1 MDSARIA
8 SKIRA
13 QILQFSGELSRGFP
27 KVLARFVAEMIY
39 GIQARQSVRLTEVSR
54 ALAEPI
60 PIKKT
65 VERLSRQLKN
75 PRLARWLTNRLLLR
89 AAGRVRDMTLLIL
102 DLSDVH
108 KKYAQRMEHLAT
120 VWDGSEKTKNRG
132 YWTLNIVGAETGS
145 AQILPLYGRLFSHT
159 APDFQSENI
168 ELREAIGE
176 VSAKTQK
183 RGIWVI
189 DRGGDRGYL
198 YRYLL
203 HEGLRFII
211 RVRSDRTILTDREE
225 SVLEAA
231 QDCPMLFHE
240 YIAREDGDGEKPRR
254 LEVGY
259 RRVRL
264 PDHQDEL
271 GLVVVK
277 GFGREPMMLLTNLRL
292 KRSRKCIWH
301 IVEAYLT
308 RWRIE
313 ETIRFMKQ
321 SYQLEDIR
329 VLKYS
334 RLQNMMVLLM
344 AVLYFT
350 AIYLGIKM
358 KLRVLSKHLVRAARR
373 VFGIPD
379 FRLYALADGI
389 KQVLF
394 NRTRGPGTSPRQ
406 APPSVFQRLLF
417 QN

>member
-65 VERLSRQLKN
+65 VERLSRQLRN
-75 PRLARWLTNRLLLR
+75 PRLARWLTNRLLTR
-89 AAGRVRDMTLLIL
+89 AAGRVRDLTLLIL

-108 KKYAQRMEHLAT
+108 KKYARKMEHLAT
-120 VWDGSEKTKNRG
+120 VWDGSEQTKNRG

-168 ELREAIGE
+168 ELREAIGK

-198 YRYLL
+198 YHYLL

-211 RVRSDRTILTDREE
+211 RVRSDRTVLTDREE

-231 QDCPMLFHE
+231 QGCPMLFHE
-240 YIAREDGDGEKPRR
+240 YIAREDGEGEKPRR

-264 PDHQDEL
+264 PDHPDEL

-292 KRSRKCIWH
+292 KRSRKVIWH

-321 SYQLEDIR
+321 SYQLEDVR
-329 VLKYS
+329 VLRYS
-334 RLQNMMVLLM
+334 RLQNMMALLM

-350 AIYLGIKM
+350 AVYLGIKM
-358 KLRVLSKHLVRAARR
+358 KMRVLSKHLVRAARR

-406 APPSVFQRLLF
+406 PPSFVFQRRLF
-417 QN
+417 QS

>member
-13 QILQFSGELSRGFP
+13 QILQFSGELARGFP

-65 VERLSRQLKN
+65 VERLSRQLGH
-75 PRLARWLTNRLLLR
+75 PRLARWLTNRLLMR
-89 AAGRVRDMTLLIL
+89 AAGRVRDLTLLIL

-108 KKYAQRMEHLAT
+108 KKYAQKMEHLAP

-168 ELREAIGE
+168 ELREAIGK
-176 VSAKTQK
+176 VSEKTQK

-264 PDHQDEL
+264 PDHPDEL

-394 NRTRGPGTSPRQ
+394 NRARGPGTSPRQ

>member
-1 MDSARIA
+1 MDSARIGQ
-8 SKIRA
+8 KLRA
-13 QILQFSGELSRGFP
+13 QIYQFSGELGRGFP
-27 KVLARFVAEMIY
+27 KVLARFLAEMLY

-54 ALAEPI
+54 ALVEPI
-60 PIKKT
+60 TIKKT
-65 VERLSRQLKN
+65 VDRLSRQLKH
-75 PRLARWLTNRLLLR
+75 PRLGTWLSQRLLQM
-89 AAGRVRDMTLLIL
+89 AADRVRDMTLLIL

-108 KKYAQRMEHLAT
+108 KKYAKRMEHLAT
-120 VWDGSEKTKNRG
+120 VWDGSEKEKTRG
-132 YWTLNIVGAETGS
+132 YWTLNIIGAETGS
-145 AQILPLYGRLFSHT
+145 AQILPLYGRLYSQK

-168 ELREAIGE
+168 ELREAIGTVAE
-176 VSAKTQK
+176 KTKK

-203 HEGLRFII
+203 HESLRFII
-211 RVRSDRTILTDREE
+211 RLRSDRTVVTDREE

-231 QDCPMLFHE
+231 QGCPMLFHE
-240 YIAREDGDGEKPRR
+240 YVAREDGGEEKPLR

-264 PDHQDEL
+264 PDRDEDL
-271 GLVVVK
+271 TMVVVK

-292 KRSRKCIWH
+292 RRSRKSIWH
-301 IVEAYLT
+301 VVESYLT

-313 ETIRFMKQ
+313 ETIRFTKQ
-321 SYQLEDIR
+321 SYHLEDIR
-329 VLKYS
+329 VLTYD
-334 RLQNMMVLLM
+334 RLQNLM
-344 AVLYFT
+344 TLVTAVLYFT
-350 AIYLGIKM
+350 AVYLGIKM

-394 NRTRGPGTSPRQ
+394 NRSRGPGTSPRAP
-406 APPSVFQRLLF
+406 APPFFQRRLF
-417 QN
+417 DP